1 MMGGR
6 RLTIAIVSSALAC
19 TAIVAVP
26 ARAGQTINCTD
37 EFKDF
42 TVDPGVGREGSSGVV
57 DSHGQTGTLDC
68 GGKKG
73 TIGFQGGYGTKDPDT
88 CTEGGEG
95 TAVFTWVLDGK
106 EDSAYVTYQYG
117 PLKGGVVGVTLKGQ
131 RLNGEGQVT
140 PTEGDCATTPITK
153 GKAVGKITL
162 AVK

>member
-1 MMGGR
+1 MGTR
-6 RLTIAIVSSALAC
+6 RLPVVIAAAALAC
-19 TAIVAVP
+19 SAFVVAP
-26 ARAGQTINCTD
+26 AEATQKLNCTD
-37 EFKDF
+37 EFKEF
-42 TVDPGVGREGSSGVV
+42 TIHPGLGREQSSGVV

-68 GGKKG
+68 GGKPG
-73 TIGFQGGYGTKDPDT
+73 TIGFSGGYGTDDPDT

-95 TAVFTWVLDGK
+95 TAVFTWTLDGK

-162 AVK
+162 VVT